1 MDIRSDYLAE
11 RKKNKQLEELKKQ
24 GKTVYS
30 ISRINSFNTCQ
41 YGYYRTYILR
51 DRGKN
56 NVYGIAG
63 SEIHD
68 AIEEIYLGED
78 EKDSMSKRL
87 EDLLFKCDIMGIDFP
102 SENIKNNWVNDM
114 KHFANNFDLIDKKVA
129 TEELVIYEI
138 ADGIY
143 LQGYIDAI
151 FKNNDKTVDI
161 IDWKTSSKF
170 TGKKL
175 KEAGR
180 QLLIYKEALENTKGL
195 KVKNI
200 AWYMFKYVNVC
211 SKYKNGKTKRK
222 MCNRRRWVKEIS
234 KDLKKDLDKLGNE
247 DFIIEM
253 LVDKAIEDNNLKDLP
268 QEIQDKYWLE
278 DCMVYYDYTDKNI
291 KECKDYI
298 INTIKEI
305 EDKDKKDIND
315 WKPVNINRGTEFFC
329 KNLCG
334 HRDNCPYLQDYLIK

>member
-1 MDIRSDYLAE
+1 MAE
-11 RKKNKQLEELKKQ
+11 REKSKILEKLKEE

-68 AIEEIYLGED
+68 AIEEIYLGE
-78 EKDSMSKRL
+78 EKKDNMSQRL
-87 EDLLFKCDIMGIDFP
+87 DDLLFKCDITGIDFP

-114 KHFANNFDLIDKKVA
+114 RHFANNFDLINKKVA
-129 TEELVIYEI
+129 TEEFVVYEVD
-138 ADGIY
+138 DGIY

-151 FKNNDKTVDI
+151 FKNEDNTVDI
-161 IDWKTSSKF
+161 IDWKSSSRF
-170 TGKKL
+170 AGKKL
-175 KEAGR
+175 KDAGR
-180 QLLIYKEALENTKGL
+180 QLLIYKDALEKTKGL

-211 SKYKNGKTKRK
+211 SRYKNGNIKRK

-234 KDLKKDLDKLGNE
+234 KDIKKELKKLGNE
-247 DFIIEM
+247 EFIIEM
-253 LVDKAIEDNNLKDLP
+253 LVDKAIEDNSLDGLP
-268 QEIQDKYWLE
+268 QDIQNKYWLE
-278 DCMVYYDYTDKNI
+278 DCMVYYDYTDGKMQ
-291 KECKDYI
+291 ECKDYI
-298 INTIKEI
+298 TNTVKKI
-305 EDKDKKDIND
+305 ESKDRDNEKDWN
-315 WKPVNINRGTEFFC
+315 PVKIDRGTEFFC

-334 HRDNCPYLQDYLIK
+334 HREVCPYLQKYLNK